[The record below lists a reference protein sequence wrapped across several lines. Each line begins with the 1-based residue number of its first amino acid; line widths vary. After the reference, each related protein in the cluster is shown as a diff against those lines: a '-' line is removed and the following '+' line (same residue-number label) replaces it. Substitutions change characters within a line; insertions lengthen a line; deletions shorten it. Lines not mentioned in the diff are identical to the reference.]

1 MSTAYINH
9 LRRKQKESNLN
20 SIYQRLARKIAV
32 IDDWEDIPEDFG
44 GDKTDQMTSADYHG
58 HANWETWNV
67 ILWVHN
73 EEGLYRDMNSYP
85 GTYSPD
91 KAEEF
96 VRSRM
101 PHGTPDM
108 DTEKDYDLVDW
119 NEVAEAFN
127 EE

>member
-44 GDKTDQMTSADYHG
+44 GDKTDQMTSTDYQG

-85 GTYSPD
+85 GTYTPD

-101 PHGTPDM
+101 PNGTPDM
-108 DTEKDYDLVDW
+108 DSNEEYDLVDW